1 MISLFSN
8 KQRLLLHFNLYKF
21 WLLQT
26 SSIYIFNIVCPYIV
40 DWSMRDEMSGMPKNT
55 FDAIEVIVR
64 YVSHSVQCGVSNM
77 WHYNA
82 ILTNLDPF
90 HTIEQKRHPISMAI
104 DFIKCYIYDERS
116 FTTLHQFSL
125 LFCQMTKL
133 FCENINLNQRL
144 TEFVI
149 VNHLKVT

>member
-1 MISLFSN
+1 M
-8 KQRLLLHFNLYKF
+8 
-21 WLLQT
+21 
-26 SSIYIFNIVCPYIV
+26 CPYIV

-64 YVSHSVQCGVSNM
+64 YVSHSVQCGISNM

-104 DFIKCYIYDERS
+104 DFIKTFHLRREILYNITSVLSYISFLFTLMFTQKWEREVKKRS
-116 FTTLHQFSL
+116 RKEVELFPNSL
-125 LFCQMTKL
+125 PKL
-133 FCENINLNQRL
+133 QRHKKHHHKL
-144 TEFVI
+144 QW
-149 VNHLKVT
+149 

>member
-1 MISLFSN
+1 MLLPSFISLFVWRFCKYDHFFSN
-8 KQRLLLHFNLYKF
+8 KQCFVLHLHLNKL

-26 SSIYIFNIVCPYIV
+26 FSIYIFNIVCPYIV

-90 HTIEQKRHPISMAI
+90 HTIEQKRHSTF
-104 DFIKCYIYDERS
+104 DGHRFIKT
-116 FTTLHQFSL
+116 FTTQGHTNSL
-125 LFCQMTKL
+125 
-133 FCENINLNQRL
+133 
-144 TEFVI
+144 
-149 VNHLKVT
+149 